1 MVFLSSVAFSVLR
14 DEAVVSM
21 ASYVLTIA
29 LLVITAAARDIVF
42 PPVAGFDAYQTP
54 LGSGEDVDIIF
65 GSAFSGL
72 TTFANLPYISCFD
85 DKSETERYDIAM
97 LGAPF
102 DTVSIAFAL
111 IHCFPFDS
119 ASLYSSRVYALR
131 NLLVVPVS

>member
-1 MVFLSSVAFSVLR
+1 MVFLSSVAFSVLQ
-14 DEAVVSM
+14 DKAVVSM
-21 ASYVLTIA
+21 LSYVLTIA

-54 LGSGEDVDIIF
+54 LGSGEDVDIIV

-85 DKSETERYDIAM
+85 DKSETEKYDIAL

-102 DTVSIAFAL
+102 DTVSIAFTL
-111 IHCFPFDS
+111 IHCFPF
-119 ASLYSSRVYALR
+119 
-131 NLLVVPVS
+131 